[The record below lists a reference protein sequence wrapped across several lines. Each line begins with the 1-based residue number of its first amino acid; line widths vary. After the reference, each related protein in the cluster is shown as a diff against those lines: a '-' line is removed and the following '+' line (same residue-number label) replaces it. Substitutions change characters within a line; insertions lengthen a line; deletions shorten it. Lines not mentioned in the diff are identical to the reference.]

1 MNDIQVYI
9 YENLFPPDRSWPDKW
24 FKERSYS
31 RWVVYEL
38 LERIRNSSD
47 TTPVYI
53 MEQFLQELE
62 YYEDLAEDSGNKNT
76 SYIFRTA
83 KNEILDMLMFY
94 TRKEK

>member
-31 RWVVYEL
+31 RWIVYEL
-38 LERIRNSSD
+38 LERVRNSRE
-47 TTPVYI
+47 TPVYT

-62 YYEDLAEDSGNKNT
+62 YYEDLAEDSGNKNA

-83 KNEILDMLMFY
+83 KNEILDILTFY